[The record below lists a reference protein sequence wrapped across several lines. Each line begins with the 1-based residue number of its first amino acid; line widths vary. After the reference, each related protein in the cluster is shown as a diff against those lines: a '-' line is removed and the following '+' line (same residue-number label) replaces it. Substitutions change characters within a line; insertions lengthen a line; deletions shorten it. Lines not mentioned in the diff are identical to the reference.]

1 MLRPNAAYL
10 DTNAAVVDEIT
21 TLAAELQLFAEPDM
35 LLRSDQA
42 LENLKINVYDR
53 AGSAE
58 SKKAELTQD
67 QGIQLTFA
75 IQRLRELRTN
85 NAIANSDDLE
95 PGNDWPKDQ
104 CDVVQYMGTYYDG
117 SEFSDVSNR
126 FMRTQVNAYETIAV
140 SISRVTHI
148 GSLSTS
154 QCIEL
159 QHDNGISRDIVKL
172 GDYQSLTTGEPHVY
186 LKHTVERS
194 QLQNATAV
202 LDSAFYSDQ
211 GVIDLMQSALLFV
224 TNPRTA
230 DRQAAALEQLVD
242 NPRQADRLW
251 HLIEGVRADV
261 YSVAT
266 ISRTKS
272 QATSSEL
279 PSSQRLLEF
288 SMLLRDIRDA
298 KHID

>member
-1 MLRPNAAYL
+1 MLRPNATYL
-10 DTNAAVVDEIT
+10 DANAAVVDEIT
-21 TLAAELQLFAEPDM
+21 TLAAELQLFAVPDM
-35 LLRSDQA
+35 VLRSDQV
-42 LENLKINVYDR
+42 LENFKINIYDR
-53 AGSAE
+53 AGSVEA
-58 SKKAELTQD
+58 KKAELNQD
-67 QGIQLTFA
+67 HSIQLAFA

-104 CDVVQYMGTYYDG
+104 CDVAQYMGTYYDG

-159 QHDNGISRDIVKL
+159 QHDNGICKDIVKL
-172 GDYQSLTTGEPHVY
+172 GEYQSLTTGEPHVY

-194 QLQNATAV
+194 QLQNATAL

-211 GVIDLMQSALLFV
+211 GYIELMQSALLFV

-230 DRQAAALEQLVD
+230 ERQAAALVQLVD
-242 NPRQADRLW
+242 NPRQADRLR
-251 HLIEGVRADV
+251 HILEGVRADICN
-261 YSVAT
+261 VAT
-266 ISRTKS
+266 ISHTGS
-272 QATSSEL
+272 EATSTEL
-279 PSSQRLLEF
+279 PSSHRLLGF
-288 SMLLRDIRDA
+288 RTLLRDIR
-298 KHID
+298 